1 MTSGQKGICVVKQ
14 KRTLARNED
23 NALFGGVCAGIAD
36 YVDMDSI
43 LIRVAAIILGI
54 FTLGIAVI
62 PYVIMWAVLPSYA
75 APRDSLVDVDPLD
88 VQSDKYTHVVNTPA
102 QSSAQAQH
110 GVFAG
115 AGHVPPQPPLNVQT
129 SSTPGVAAPT
139 PIKEDSAKQKQHPVL
154 IAFFLAILLILL
166 FSMFANN
173 MVGRVPDLEL
183 IQFIPIAFVVLGI
196 VVLVVPL
203 HRWALPIRVCGFILC
218 IELCLYF
225 LGFTLL
231 EIPFDVLGKT
241 GPVPNLLWLAS
252 LFVFFAAL
260 VCKEDTLFVVTV
272 VLTGIACLC
281 TLGEIHFFS
290 YLLGEAPY
298 SHHNFLF
305 PPIEAS

>member
-75 APRDSLVDVDPLD
+75 APRDSLVDVDPL
-88 VQSDKYTHVVNTPA
+88 
-102 QSSAQAQH
+102 
-110 GVFAG
+110 
-115 AGHVPPQPPLNVQT
+115 NVQT
-129 SSTPGVAAPT
+129 SSTPGVAEPT

-241 GPVPNLLWLAS
+241 GPVPSLLWIAS
-252 LFVFFAAL
+252 FFVFITAL

-272 VLTGIACLC
+272 VLTLIACLC

-290 YLLGEAPY
+290 YLLGGAPY
-298 SHHNFLF
+298 THHNFLF
-305 PPIEAS
+305 APMGAV